1 MEEQQLYGRVF
12 LGTDCKIRAFGC
24 MGQKQ
29 QAFIPTGTNT
39 FQLWLW
45 LPWWSMLSFTPARI
59 FQQIK
64 NPTEELKACGRYVS
78 VVVGTCCYDQS
89 IQRGQQQ
96 GSGDAKKLNKTPCP
110 D

>member
-45 LPWWSMLSFTPARI
+45 LPLYQVSCMGVVIIPVFNQA
-59 FQQIK
+59 K
-64 NPTEELKACGRYVS
+64 NYKA
-78 VVVGTCCYDQS
+78 
-89 IQRGQQQ
+89 
-96 GSGDAKKLNKTPCP
+96 
-110 D
+110 